1 MREFQDKQKMRRR
14 LYSKTSIF
22 ILLIVFIF
30 VARGVAGIYAKEHNS
45 RMEVERLEKKKAEI
59 ETRLATVSKSA
70 DRLGTDSGIEYEIR
84 NKFDVVK
91 EGEGV
96 IVVVDKEIPLPEEE
110 KKGFLEK
117 FWGSVTGVF
126 KKDEPKRE

>member
-1 MREFQDKQKMRRR
+1 M
-14 LYSKTSIF
+14 
-22 ILLIVFIF
+22 
-30 VARGVAGIYAKEHNS
+30 GVYAKERDS
-45 RMEVERLEKKKAEI
+45 RMEVARLEKKKAEI

-70 DRLGTDSGIEYEIR
+70 DRLGTESGIEYEIR

-96 IVVVDKEIPLPEEE
+96 IVVVDKEIPMPEEE
-110 KKGFLEK
+110 KKGFLKK

-126 KKDEPKRE
+126 KKDDEKGGEKINTGDVH